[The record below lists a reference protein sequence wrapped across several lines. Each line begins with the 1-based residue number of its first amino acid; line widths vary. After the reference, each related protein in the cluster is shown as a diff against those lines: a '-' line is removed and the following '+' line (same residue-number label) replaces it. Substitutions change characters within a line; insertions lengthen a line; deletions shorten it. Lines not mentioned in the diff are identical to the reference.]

1 MEYSLLQ
8 QVAYELSE
16 VISGA
21 RVERVYQGAGSALYI
36 VLRKNR
42 KDHVLLLSPDPALPR
57 LHLVTTK
64 PAAAKAAA
72 GFVQYLRK
80 HVTGSTIAGVALVNQ
95 DRVFEVI
102 FRAQDMTMRLIF
114 ELFGPA
120 AHLLLTDETFTIRS
134 IYRPRPLTGNE
145 KRVLLPGMVYSP
157 PTRPEKTKDGHQ
169 PRSLST
175 GRSSQKQKSALSA
188 NREAERHYARLLD
201 QKRRTDIRAQLTSV
215 IKKAL
220 VKAERRIAALDR
232 DRATAEKASSYRQS
246 GELILAN
253 LKSIQQGM
261 GSIELTGYDGQ
272 AVTIVLNPRNAPTV
286 NAEKYF
292 KKYKKAKAGIEI
304 IMRRL
309 GDSRDEAALLRGMR
323 SSLEAGEETVSLE
336 AIRDQL
342 TAKGYIKKSERA
354 RAKGTSR
361 ASHPAYRTY
370 VASGWEI
377 LIGKSAASNDYITMK
392 IAQPDD
398 LWLHAESMPGSH
410 VVVRNPEHRDIPREI
425 LAKAAS
431 LAAYYSKGRGSGK
444 VAIAYTRARFVKKPK
459 GAKPGT
465 VTLAER
471 KTVMA
476 VPEE

>member
-1 MEYSLLQ
+1 MQ
-8 QVAYELSE
+8 ELSE

-21 RVERVYQGAGSALYI
+21 RVERVYQGAGSELYV

-57 LHLVTTK
+57 LHLVSTK

-80 HVTGSTIAGVALVNQ
+80 HVAGSTIVGITLVNQ
-95 DRVFEVI
+95 DRVLEVI
-102 FRAQDMTMRLIF
+102 FRARDATMRLIF

-120 AHLLLTDETFTIRS
+120 ANLLLTDDAYTIRS
-134 IYRPRPLTGNE
+134 VHRPRPLTGNE
-145 KRVLLPGMVYSP
+145 KRILLPGTIYVP
-157 PTRPEKTKDGHQ
+157 PARPQKTTEGRQ
-169 PRSLST
+169 PRPRSAD
-175 GRSSQKQKSALSA
+175 RSSRQKVSTLSA
-188 NREAERHYARLLD
+188 NREAESYYSRLRE

-220 VKAERRIAALDR
+220 GKAERRIDALDR
-232 DRATAEKASSYRQS
+232 DRATAEKAASYRQS

-261 GSIELTGYDGQ
+261 KSIELSGYDGQ
-272 AVTIVLNPRNAPTV
+272 AITIVLDPRSAPTI
-286 NAEKYF
+286 NAERYF
-292 KKYKKAKAGIEI
+292 KKYKKAKAGIDI

-309 GDSRDEAALLRGMR
+309 ADSRAEAALLQELR
-323 SSLEAGEETVSLE
+323 SSLAPGDETVSLE
-336 AIRDQL
+336 VIHDQL
-342 TAKGYIKKSERA
+342 AAKGYIKKSTRA
-354 RAKGTSR
+354 RARGSSR
-361 ASHPAYRTY
+361 ASHPAFRTF

-377 LIGKSAASNDYITMK
+377 LVGKSAASNDYITMK
-392 IAQPDD
+392 IARPDD

-410 VVVRNPEHRDIPREI
+410 VVVRNPEHRDIPRGI
-425 LAKAAS
+425 LTKAAS

-444 VAIAYTRARFVKKPK
+444 VAVAYTRARFVKKPK